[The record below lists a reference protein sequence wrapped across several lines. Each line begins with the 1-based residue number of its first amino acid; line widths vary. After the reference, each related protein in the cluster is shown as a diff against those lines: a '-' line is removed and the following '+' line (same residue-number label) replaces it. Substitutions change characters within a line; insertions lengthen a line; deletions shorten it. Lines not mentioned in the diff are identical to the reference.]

1 MRHRTLLL
9 IAAVTGLLACAC
21 GGTEAE
27 RLHRAAMR
35 EYLDPIRPGYE
46 GRNPFWNAFATKFIY
61 APAFGFE
68 PVESAVKYRFTVSH
82 LGTSMVESPR
92 YRKDAPTEDP
102 EPRRVLGPGVPTGR
116 ALSFEADSPQQSLAP
131 VWNDIPAGRVRVT
144 AEGLDA
150 SGRVLGKAGEREFLR
165 DFPFRPPYNGNVRPY
180 AEAAR
185 MAALYIHELPAI
197 RRWLTA
203 AEPDMTYR
211 HNTYACKIVGATIQL
226 EVLVAKLLPAHREEA
241 LAIARNAARFLMD
254 RSRPEGDPLA
264 FFPPIVDDPF
274 LYGQIAAANAISDVY
289 AMGGEPRL
297 ALNILCLP
305 ESMTQDMVQELLRG
319 GYDKAYEAGAIITGG
334 HTIHGAEPIYGL
346 AVSGFVHPRRVL
358 TNSGAKPGD
367 VLLLTKP
374 LGVGVLT
381 TAAKAGLVE
390 EPVMQ
395 RIYRQMAT
403 LNKAARDIM
412 VKYRVHSCT
421 DVTGFALLGH
431 SFEMAQGSGCTVHI
445 RTSDVPYHPEAW
457 ELADMGFLP
466 AGAYRNRDYAEAGVT
481 VRGGICRTMQDLLY
495 DPQTSGGLLMAVA
508 EKDAEV
514 CLRELRDAI
523 PTAAAVGYVT
533 EKQDS
538 WIVLE

>member
-68 PVESAVKYRFTVSH
+68 PVENAVKYRFTVSH

-116 ALSFEADSPQQSLAP
+116 SWSFEADSPQQSLAP

-264 FFPPIVDDPF
+264 FFPPTYYSDLISSSRAENRGKTMTMEACAAGNAFLDLYDATGDRICYDRALAIAETYSRLQHADGSFPIKVDF
-274 LYGQIAAANAISDVY
+274 ET
-289 AMGGEPRL
+289 GEPVNGCKAMLTPVMEYFGRL
-297 ALNILCLP
+297 ENQYGVCLARAAEWMRRNALESFDLTGQFEDMTVLGQQPYQNLTNCASAPYASWLLKKPGRTAAELAALREKGLAGTTPDAEPVVNLYALREYAARYLKGHPGIHPDLMQMVRMLQPTP
-305 ESMTQDMVQELLRG
+305 EGIPVEVYCFTRETDWV
-319 GYDKAYEAGAIITGG
+319 AYEAVQGAVFDHLFAVLPDFGLR
-334 HTIHGAEPIYGL
+334 AYQRSSDREPQ
-346 AVSGFVHPRRVL
+346 S
-358 TNSGAKPGD
+358 S
-367 VLLLTKP
+367 
-374 LGVGVLT
+374 
-381 TAAKAGLVE
+381 E
-390 EPVMQ
+390 
-395 RIYRQMAT
+395 
-403 LNKAARDIM
+403 
-412 VKYRVHSCT
+412 S
-421 DVTGFALLGH
+421 
-431 SFEMAQGSGCTVHI
+431 
-445 RTSDVPYHPEAW
+445 
-457 ELADMGFLP
+457 
-466 AGAYRNRDYAEAGVT
+466 
-481 VRGGICRTMQDLLY
+481 
-495 DPQTSGGLLMAVA
+495 
-508 EKDAEV
+508 
-514 CLRELRDAI
+514 
-523 PTAAAVGYVT
+523 
-533 EKQDS
+533 
-538 WIVLE
+538 